1 MITAASDRRTVV
13 GMRRSTTLLVATI
26 GFAVLYL
33 AASIALGSPP
43 EASDSGATV
52 VSWFRAHDGN
62 VRVWLWLLTLGA
74 PLFAVYTAI
83 IRGLLPSPHRDV
95 FLFGAIAFAVET
107 AVQGW
112 LWGGLA
118 LHPASLSSSDARL
131 VLDIALYWG
140 PVLTGAVI
148 TMLAPVAVAALTRV
162 TRLPRWVGVTALIAV
177 VEQLVETLTIFG
189 HTGFFAPGGPMNLD
203 VGAGISAVALIAL
216 GISAARTLAAPSQEA
231 TA

>member
-1 MITAASDRRTVV
+1 PA
-13 GMRRSTTLLVATI
+13 
-26 GFAVLYL
+26 
-33 AASIALGSPP
+33 
-43 EASDSGATV
+43 
-52 VSWFRAHDGN
+52 
-62 VRVWLWLLTLGA
+62 
-74 PLFAVYTAI
+74 
-83 IRGLLPSPHRDV
+83 PHRDV
-95 FLFGAIAFAVET
+95 FLFGAIAFAAET

-112 LWGGLA
+112 LWAGLA
-118 LHPASLSSSDARL
+118 LHPGSLTGDNARL

-162 TRLPRWVGVTALIAV
+162 TRLPRWVGIVAAVAV

-189 HTGFFAPGGPMNLD
+189 HKGFFAPGGPMNLD
-203 VGAGISAVALIAL
+203 VGAGISAIALIAL